1 MRLSWILMLLAL
13 VLTGV
18 RAGEAGAEAGAKSA
32 PAIVPVP
39 HASSA
44 PTSSAAQASV
54 EAAVSAAEI
63 APIYSEYRLVNGLI
77 QVDVSDRRGAI
88 LNVSLLKTHPI
99 HLRAWQT
106 KVIEAKGQVTLDPA
120 KPLPVLSHFNRD
132 SRFHNWIREES
143 LEGEQSPWKRISGD
157 DHHLVLQHNVPT
169 KGLRYTLTYE
179 LFDGSLAVHSA
190 LTIENI
196 GAETTKLHPFL
207 YPLNGVHQD
216 DLSQDLAYLALAH
229 HNGGIKGKM
238 VSLYLPAVPAPG
250 TPRVNTIIPG
260 DQLDYICLKS
270 RFFAALWQPVSFEV
284 GDAKAITDKAV
295 ASQPA
300 AIKGDGGP
308 GSATVSGPNGTV
320 TAAVGPLSPMKIECV
335 GFLDRNGA
343 QQAYVQVALLSS
355 NGGELVLKPSQKF
368 DAKWNITV
376 ASMTEGDL
384 ALLGETAAKVEF
396 TDGYYRFFKSL
407 AWLLTISLDFLVMI
421 VQNYGVA
428 VVALTFLIKALL
440 HRFTFKQQES
450 MMKMQK
456 LAPDLKLLQEQ
467 YKNDKA
473 KIAQKQMEL
482 WKKHGV
488 NPLGGCL
495 PVLIQIPIF
504 TALYL
509 TFCHSADMR
518 GAGFLWVNDLTLP
531 DQDIGWMIGGWM
543 ISINPLPLIY
553 IGVSIWMSLMQKMPT
568 GGDPQQEQTMKIMRW
583 LPVVFGVIFYNM
595 PSGLVL
601 YFTINAVLSTIEIKM
616 VRKKLGLP

>member
-13 VLTGV
+13 VLTGL

-32 PAIVPVP
+32 PAVAPVTP
-39 HASSA
+39 ASSA
-44 PTSSAAQASV
+44 PTS
-54 EAAVSAAEI
+54 AAVEVVAPAVTAA
-63 APIYSEYRLVNGLI
+63 PTYTEYHLANGLI
-77 QVDVSDRRGAI
+77 QVDVTDRRGAI

-106 KVIEAKGQVTLDPA
+106 NVNEVKGQVTLDPA
-120 KPLPVLSHFNRD
+120 KPLPVLGYFNRD
-132 SRFHNWIREES
+132 SRFHNWIREDS
-143 LEGEQSPWKRISGD
+143 LDADQSPWQRISGD
-157 DHHLVLQHNVPT
+157 DHHLVLQHDVPA

-179 LFDGSLAVHSA
+179 VFDGSLAVHSA

-196 GAETTKLHPFL
+196 GAEVSKLHPFL

-229 HNGGIKGKM
+229 HNGGIKGKLT
-238 VSLYLPAVPAPG
+238 SLSLPAIPAPG
-250 TPRVNTIIPG
+250 AARVNAIITG
-260 DQLDYICLKS
+260 DQLDYVCLKS
-270 RFFAALWQPVSFEV
+270 RFFAALWQPLSFEV
-284 GDAKAITDKAV
+284 GDAKTTNDQV
-295 ASQPA
+295 TASQPA
-300 AIKGDGGP
+300 PIKGDGGP
-308 GSATVSGPNGTV
+308 GGATVSGPNGSL
-320 TAAVGPLSPMKIECV
+320 TAATGPLASMKIECV

-343 QQAYVQVALLSS
+343 HQAYVEVALLAS
-355 NGGELVLKPSQKF
+355 GGSELVLKPSQKYQ
-368 DAKWNITV
+368 AKWNTTV
-376 ASMTEGDL
+376 ASMTDGDV
-384 ALLGETAAKVEF
+384 ALLGETAAKAEF

-407 AWLLTISLDFLVMI
+407 VWLLTISLDFLVMI
-421 VQNYGVA
+421 VRNYGVA
-428 VVALTFLIKALL
+428 VVVLTFLLKALL

-473 KIAQKQMEL
+473 KMAQKQMEL

-531 DQDIGWMIGGWM
+531 DQVIGWLVGGWT
-543 ISINPLPLIY
+543 ISINPLPIIY
-553 IGVSIWMSLMQKMPT
+553 IGVSIWMSLIQKMPT
-568 GGDPQQEQTMKIMRW
+568 GGDPQQEQTMKMMRW

-601 YFTINAVLSTIEIKM
+601 YFTVNAVLSTIEIKM
-616 VRKKLGLP
+616 VRRKLGLP

>member
-1 MRLSWILMLLAL
+1 MDA
-13 VLTGV
+13 
-18 RAGEAGAEAGAKSA
+18 
-32 PAIVPVP
+32 
-39 HASSA
+39 
-44 PTSSAAQASV
+44 
-54 EAAVSAAEI
+54 
-63 APIYSEYRLVNGLI
+63 
-77 QVDVSDRRGAI
+77 D
-88 LNVSLLKTHPI
+88 
-99 HLRAWQT
+99 
-106 KVIEAKGQVTLDPA
+106 
-120 KPLPVLSHFNRD
+120 
-132 SRFHNWIREES
+132 
-143 LEGEQSPWKRISGD
+143 QSPWLRISGD
-157 DHHLVLQHNVPT
+157 DHHLVLQHDVPAN
-169 KGLRYTLTYE
+169 GLRYTLTYE

-196 GAETTKLHPFL
+196 GAETSKLHPFL

-229 HNGGIKGKM
+229 HNGGSKGKM
-238 VSLYLPAVPAPG
+238 TSLSVPAIPAPG
-250 TPRVNTIIPG
+250 AARVNAIVTG
-260 DQLDYICLKS
+260 DQLDYIALKS
-270 RFFAALWQPVSFEV
+270 RFFAALWQPLSFEI
-284 GDAKAITDKAV
+284 GDAKTTDDKVV

-300 AIKGDGGP
+300 PIKGDGGP
-308 GSATVSGPNGTV
+308 GGAVASGQNSGPNSGPNGTHSPA
-320 TAAVGPLSPMKIECV
+320 TGPLSPMKIECV

-343 QQAYVQVALLSS
+343 HQAYVEVALLSS
-355 NGGELVLKPSQKF
+355 GGSELVLKPRQKYQ
-368 DAKWNITV
+368 AKWNITV
-376 ASMTEGDL
+376 ASMTDGDV

-407 AWLLTISLDFLVMI
+407 VWLLTISLDFLVMI
-421 VQNYGVA
+421 VRNYGVA
-428 VVALTFLIKALL
+428 VVVLTFLLKALL

-473 KIAQKQMEL
+473 KMAQKQMEL

-531 DQDIGWMIGGWM
+531 DQVIGWLVGGWM

-553 IGVSIWMSLMQKMPT
+553 IGVSIWMSLIQKMPT
-568 GGDPQQEQTMKIMRW
+568 GGDPQQEQTMKMMRW

-601 YFTINAVLSTIEIKM
+601 YFTVNAVLSTIEIKM
-616 VRKKLGLP
+616 VRRKLGLP

>member
-1 MRLSWILMLLAL
+1 MRLSWIMMLLAFA
-13 VLTGV
+13 LTGL
-18 RAGEAGAEAGAKSA
+18 RAGEAGAEAGAKNV
-32 PAIVPVP
+32 PAVAPVP
-39 HASSA
+39 PASAAAA
-44 PTSSAAQASV
+44 PPAAQASV
-54 EAAVSAAEI
+54 EAAVPAAEV
-63 APIYSEYRLVNGLI
+63 APTYTEYHLANGLI
-77 QVDVSDRRGAI
+77 QVDITDRRGAI
-88 LNVSLLKTHPI
+88 LNVSLLKTSPI
-99 HLRAWQT
+99 HLRAWQS
-106 KVIEAKGQVTLDPA
+106 KIIEAKGQVTLDPA

-132 SRFHNWIREES
+132 SRFHNWIREDS
-143 LEGEQSPWKRISGD
+143 LEGEQGPWKRISGD
-157 DHHLVLQHNVPT
+157 DRHLVLQHDIPT
-169 KGLRYTLTYE
+169 KGLRYTLNYE
-179 LFDGSLAVHSA
+179 LFEGSLALHSA

-196 GAETTKLHPFL
+196 GAETTKLRPYL

-216 DLSQDLAYLALAH
+216 DLSQDFAYLALAH

-238 VSLYLPAVPAPG
+238 ISLSLPAVPAPG
-250 TPRVNTIIPG
+250 VPQVKTFIPG

-270 RFFAALWQPVSFEV
+270 RFFAALWQPLSFEV
-284 GDAKAITDKAV
+284 NDAKATNGKAV
-295 ASQPA
+295 TSQPA
-300 AIKGDGGP
+300 PIKGDGGP
-308 GSATVSGPNGTV
+308 GGATISGPNGTV
-320 TAAVGPLSPMKIECV
+320 TSVIGPLSPMTIECV

-343 QQAYVQVALLSS
+343 QQAYFEVALLSS
-355 NGGELVLKPSQKF
+355 TGGEIVLKPSQKF

-376 ASMTEGDL
+376 ASMTEGDV

-396 TDGYYRFFKSL
+396 TDWTYRFFKSL
-407 AWLLTISLDFLVMI
+407 VWLLTISLDFLVMI

-473 KIAQKQMEL
+473 KMAQKQMEL

-531 DQDIGWMIGGWM
+531 DQVIGWLVGGWM

>member
-13 VLTGV
+13 VLTGL
-18 RAGEAGAEAGAKSA
+18 RAGEAGAESA
-32 PAIVPVP
+32 PAVVPVE
-39 HASSA
+39 AVA
-44 PTSSAAQASV
+44 PAV
-54 EAAVSAAEI
+54 AAVAT
-63 APIYSEYRLVNGLI
+63 YSEYRLANGLI
-77 QVDVSDRRGAI
+77 QVDVTDRRGAI

-120 KPLPVLSHFNRD
+120 QPLPVLSHFNRD
-132 SRFHNWIREES
+132 SRFHNWIREDS

-157 DHHLVLQHNVPT
+157 NHHLVLQHDIPT

-179 LFDGSLAVHSA
+179 LFDGSLALHSA

-207 YPLNGVHQD
+207 YPLNGIHQD

-238 VSLYLPAVPAPG
+238 ISLYLPAVPAPG
-250 TPRVNTIIPG
+250 APRINTTIPG

-270 RFFAALWQPVSFEV
+270 RFFAALWQPLSFEV

-300 AIKGDGGP
+300 PIKGDGGP
-308 GSATVSGPNGTV
+308 GGTTVSGPNGTV

-355 NGGELVLKPSQKF
+355 SGGEIVLKPSQKF

-473 KIAQKQMEL
+473 KMAQKQMEL

-531 DQDIGWMIGGWM
+531 DQVIGWMIGGWM